1 MAKVASMCDLLES
14 FLFQAKGGPDFSMDQ
29 AKLHSLICTAFLF
42 TFVWCV
48 GGNLVEAS
56 MDAFDSFTRE
66 LFGENHD
73 VRVSVSASI

>member
-1 MAKVASMCDLLES
+1 M
-14 FLFQAKGGPDFSMDQ
+14 
-29 AKLHSLICTAFLF
+29 
-42 TFVWCV
+42 
-48 GGNLVEAS
+48 EAS